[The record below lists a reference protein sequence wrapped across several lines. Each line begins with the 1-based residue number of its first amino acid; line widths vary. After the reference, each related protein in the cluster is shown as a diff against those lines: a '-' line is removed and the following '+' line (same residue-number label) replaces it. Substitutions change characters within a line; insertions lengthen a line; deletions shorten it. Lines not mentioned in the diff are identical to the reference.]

1 MGARGGRARWEDA
14 VGGRAP
20 HIADQPNTARASHLR
35 CVEHGLPLCR
45 TPVGWHRQG
54 ALGQSRAVLTLGSDV
69 QVVQQHREDLDGRE
83 GALAPEVVHL
93 ISARVFA
100 PEQRL
105 APCHAPTRPA
115 GAQCGCALPH
125 EAPPLIKCH
134 HRRRLPLCGLIGDN
148 IHATT
153 PGDSH
158 HRVRAAHINAE
169 RPGGRNCGDQGGETE
184 PAVQEQSH
192 FLASVVARDGKLAG
206 GLMSTDRQQ
215 GQTRRA
221 HVAFT
226 STSTGTP
233 PPLQKM
239 AATVVDSEA
248 YITLF
253 MHACKFPS
261 RTVNGLLLGSVSD
274 GGVSVQKALP
284 LFHTPLGLAPML
296 EAALM
301 LVRRL
306 RTLAVVSLA
315 SLTHPCC
322 TGRPTSTA
330 RRTRCKWWAITRPTS
345 CATTWSSGRS
355 ARPLRRRSARSANMR
370 QCCWCVPLP
379 AFAAALTCPLGSCLV

>member
-1 MGARGGRARWEDA
+1 MHTR
-14 VGGRAP
+14 VAP
-20 HIADQPNTARASHLR
+20 K
-35 CVEHGLPLCR
+35 R
-45 TPVGWHRQG
+45 TSSAAGIRV
-54 ALGQSRAVLTLGSDV
+54 T
-69 QVVQQHREDLDGRE
+69 ERE
-83 GALAPEVVHL
+83 GLG
-93 ISARVFA
+93 RG
-100 PEQRL
+100 R
-105 APCHAPTRPA
+105 
-115 GAQCGCALPH
+115 
-125 EAPPLIKCH
+125 
-134 HRRRLPLCGLIGDN
+134 GLL
-148 IHATT
+148 
-153 PGDSH
+153 
-158 HRVRAAHINAE
+158 
-169 RPGGRNCGDQGGETE
+169 GGEGGVFY
-184 PAVQEQSH
+184 AVN
-192 FLASVVARDGKLAG
+192 FVLSVTAAVWKSACGTRATAEKARPVVYNDERAKKTRSSSAG
-206 GLMSTDRQQ
+206 V
-215 GQTRRA
+215 
-221 HVAFT
+221 H
-226 STSTGTP
+226 P
-233 PPLQKM
+233 PSPRFCVM

-306 RTLAVVSLA
+306 RTLAAVCLA

-370 QCCWCVPLP
+370 RCCWCVPLP
-379 AFAAALTCPLGSCLV
+379 AFSAALTRPTWWLPRVSRSTVQRCIPQRTTCDSCLFSAARACRHQRYPSPLQHWRHWSSL